1 METVK
6 LGSHF
11 VIISH
16 QFTSSMDALRG
27 RLWLLWPAAIWC
39 QSSCIFLIASVSSL
53 LSGVHRFLFERGP
66 LHSLPMSKKL
76 QIQNKI
82 NLINLNLPVLCTK
95 TILHDTPPFINWP
108 YWANGGKWQE
118 LIRRRCSC
126 SFFDGWITQTNYYS
140 NYEKNNNSNSHP
152 IWSKVILGFDCDY
165 ILNLDEI
172 SLTPRTNG
180 QKVSIHTRSYKWDK
194 PDFLCYPK
202 FHSGLPLKLPCQGK
216 SDQEKRNIS
225 DYWESCIVAPR
236 ENICLMQFREPFL
249 NLFNCIVSLLNF
261 LHRTDNLHQ
270 CKEHKIRND
279 HG

>member
-39 QSSCIFLIASVSSL
+39 QSSCIFLIASVSSS

-82 NLINLNLPVLCTK
+82 NLINLNLPVLCKK

-126 SFFDGWITQTNYYS
+126 SFFDGWITQTITATMKRTIIAIHIQFEAKSSSDSIVTIFLTWMRYHWHLGPMDKKYRYIPGVTSGTNLIFY
-140 NYEKNNNSNSHP
+140 
-152 IWSKVILGFDCDY
+152 VIQNFTLGF
-165 ILNLDEI
+165 
-172 SLTPRTNG
+172 
-180 QKVSIHTRSYKWDK
+180 H
-194 PDFLCYPK
+194 
-202 FHSGLPLKLPCQGK
+202 
-216 SDQEKRNIS
+216 
-225 DYWESCIVAPR
+225 
-236 ENICLMQFREPFL
+236 
-249 NLFNCIVSLLNF
+249 
-261 LHRTDNLHQ
+261 
-270 CKEHKIRND
+270 
-279 HG
+279 